1 MAQSPSQQ
9 SSERTFIAVDFRG
22 VQQASRERT
31 SLGVVG
37 AAGIAVLSALSAP
50 LPEAAE
56 REEDAEVRPQRAPAT
71 EAVLDLGGE
80 GARAAY
86 AYAALGG
93 LVRLA
98 APVGA
103 DASGDLLL
111 RWLTERGVETEH
123 VSRSGRTETTLHLAA
138 PGVQPFAI
146 TSAEAAA
153 GGWPDGSPQNLAD
166 VVLGERGSALL
177 LAGYPYVPSLRGPA
191 AVHLLQTARERGV
204 RTVLSLS
211 PVALGGPGQP
221 LSPADLETLLPH
233 VDLLCGGGP
242 ELRRATRRSNSQD
255 AARAVIDG
263 GARAVLYKR
272 GTEGAA
278 LFRLGPAAL
287 EREDTTAPAAAARL
301 AGAAPT
307 PLRLAASFGAVFDA
321 AYLLGGALN
330 DASPV
335 RFAFSAAVRA
345 AISPSG
351 VLGI

>member
-1 MAQSPSQQ
+1 MAQSPQQ
-9 SSERTFIAVDFRG
+9 PSERTFIAVDFRG

-31 SLGVVG
+31 SLGVAG
-37 AAGIAVLSALSAP
+37 PAGIAVLSALDAP

-98 APVGA
+98 APLGA

-111 RWLTERGVETEH
+111 RWLTERGVETGR
-123 VSRSGRTETTLHLAA
+123 VSRAGRTETTLHLAA
-138 PGVQPFAI
+138 PGVQPVNVAV
-146 TSAEAAA
+146 ADAAA
-153 GGWPDGSPQNLAD
+153 GGWPDGSPQNIAD
-166 VVLGERGSALL
+166 AVLGERGSAFL
-177 LAGYPYVPSLRGPA
+177 LAGYPYIPSLRGAPA
-191 AVHLLQTARERGV
+191 AQLLQLARERGV

-211 PVALGGPGQP
+211 PVALGGAGQP
-221 LSPADLETLLPH
+221 LFPADLETLLPQ

-242 ELRRATRRSNSQD
+242 ELRRATRRSNAQD
-255 AARAVIDG
+255 AARALIDG

-272 GTEGAA
+272 GADGAA
-278 LFRLGPAAL
+278 VFRLGPAAL

-345 AISPSG
+345 AVSPSG
-351 VLGI
+351 LLGI